1 MPDDATNTDFLLPP
15 DQEQRELILRELDR
29 NMLVEAAAGTGK
41 TTSMV
46 GRMLAL
52 LESGKCADI
61 RHLAAV
67 TFTRKAAAELRG
79 RFQVELERRV
89 REAEG
94 EGGERLGS
102 ALDRVEQCYIGTIH
116 SFCARLLRE
125 RPVEAGVGLDF
136 KEIDDVEDSRLLEE
150 AWEAFVAE
158 LTVSDPAGLLER
170 LVRLGL
176 TLADLK
182 TAFADFCR
190 YPDVEEWPT
199 PPATEEPD
207 LEEAREELLRYND
220 HLRELVPRLPE
231 EVGNDNFIPL
241 LKRLFRFLSHLHDM
255 DRPERLIEALEYF
268 DANPKIVQKIW
279 IEKGGFSGEEAK
291 AEKSAWDDLRDRVAR
306 PALRAW
312 REYRYPTVI
321 EVLQR
326 ARLVYDGLRQERGLL
341 NFQDL
346 LMKAAALLR
355 DHPEVRRY
363 FHHRFTHLLVDEFQD
378 TDPIQAEVIFLLA
391 SSDPEERDWRACAP
405 RPGSLFLVGDPKQ
418 SIYRFRR
425 ADIATYAEARR
436 VLEELGGGL
445 TVNLRANFRSSPPV
459 ISWVNEVFEPG
470 EPSLDV
476 KGRALLRF
484 PEVEAPES
492 PFYVPLLPGRKEG
505 ESGGLCGVY
514 RLPLPEEC
522 SKNEIVR
529 EYEPDLVARIIRDAL
544 DRGMTVSRTRG
555 EIEGG
560 KDPRVRPD
568 DFMIVTRKTH
578 NLGAFA
584 RALQRY
590 GIPHRVTGG
599 QALNEVEELHLLYLC
614 LRAVARPEDPIAL
627 VAALRSELFGISDA
641 RLYAYR
647 KAGGLFSFRCDPPA
661 GLDEDVSRVFM
672 EAYARLRRYARWLDR
687 LPLASACER
696 IARDLGLFALAAAR
710 SGGDAQAGS
719 LAKGIELLRAT
730 LSGEWSV
737 AQAVEYIGM
746 LARGE
751 EKHDG
756 TPALAGTRPEVR
768 VMNLHKVK
776 GLEAP
781 VVFLADPC
789 GEFDHGAEVHIDR
802 SGEKIRGY
810 LAIYS
815 KSENSRRKKILAHPA
830 RWEDLEEKEGVFKR
844 AEELRLRY
852 VAATRCG
859 AAVIISQRKAR
870 NDDNPWC
877 YFDRFI
883 PQDRVIPDPG
893 PQEAPAIPA
902 VELPPGEPEA
912 SMAKICSRL
921 DATTSPTY
929 DVLAAKEYALSQ
941 AGGPGA
947 ARAVG
952 VGQSDTE
959 GSAPPSGH
967 AAPASAPD
975 SPQNGEHGPEWG
987 EVIHALLQAAMAE
1000 PDLDMEKLAATL
1012 LEEKEMEPGFA
1023 PSAAAL
1029 TRSVMASEIWRRAQA
1044 AEKRLT
1050 EVPFQIPW
1058 DEGGRPAILR
1068 GVIDLAF
1075 READGWVVV
1084 DYKTDLLREG
1094 ELKRAAEK
1102 YAPQVLLYAEA
1113 LMRACGEPVKETL
1126 IHFTATGELVRA
1138 GGKAPSQA
1146 P

>member
-1 MPDDATNTDFLLPP
+1 MLEDTTNTAFLLPP

-41 TTSMV
+41 TTSMT

-61 RHLAAV
+61 RRMAAV

-79 RFQVELERRV
+79 RFQLELERRV
-89 REAEG
+89 KEAAG
-94 EGGERLGS
+94 TGGERLRA
-102 ALDRVEQCYIGTIH
+102 ALDRVEQCFIGTIH

-136 KEIDDVEDSRLLEE
+136 EEIDEDEDSRLLEE
-150 AWEAFVAE
+150 AWETFVAE

-170 LVRLGL
+170 LIRLGL
-176 TLADLK
+176 ALADLK
-182 TAFADFCR
+182 AAFADFCR
-190 YPDVEEWPT
+190 YPDVEEWPV
-199 PPATEEPD
+199 PPAAEEPD
-207 LEEAREELLRYND
+207 LGTAREELLRYAD
-220 HLRELVPRLPE
+220 RLRELVPRLPE
-231 EVGNDNFIPL
+231 EVGNDALIPRI
-241 LKRLFRFLSHLHDM
+241 KRLFRFLSHLHDM

-268 DANPKIVQKIW
+268 DAKPEIVQKIW
-279 IEKGGFSGEEAK
+279 IEKGGFSREEAK
-291 AEKSAWDDLRDRVAR
+291 AEKSTWDDLRDRVAR

-321 EVLQR
+321 EVLR
-326 ARLVYDGLRQERGLL
+326 KARLVYDNLRQERGLL

-363 FHHRFTHLLVDEFQD
+363 FQHRFTHLLVDEFQD

-425 ADIATYAEARR
+425 ADIATYAEAKR
-436 VLEELGGGL
+436 VLEKLGGGL
-445 TVNLRANFRSSPPV
+445 TVNLHANFRSSPPI

-470 EPSLDV
+470 KPSLDER
-476 KGRALLRF
+476 GRALLRF
-484 PEVEAPES
+484 PEVEVPES
-492 PFYVPLLPGRKEG
+492 PLYVPLLPGRKEG
-505 ESGGLCGVY
+505 ESGELCGVY

-529 EYEPDLVARIIRDAL
+529 AYEPDLVARIIRDAL
-544 DRGMTVSRTRG
+544 DRGMTVPRTRG
-555 EIEGG
+555 EVEDG
-560 KDPRVRPD
+560 KDRRVQPD

-590 GIPHRVTGG
+590 GIPHRATGG
-599 QALNEVEELHLLYLC
+599 QALNEVEELRLLHLC
-614 LRAVARPEDPIAL
+614 LRAATRPEDPVAL

-641 RLYAYR
+641 SLYAYR

-661 GLDEDVSRVFM
+661 GLDEDVSRAFT
-672 EAYARLRRYARWLDR
+672 EAYARLGRYARWLDR
-687 LPLASACER
+687 LPPAPAFER

-710 SGGDAQAGS
+710 PGGDTQAGS

-737 AQAVEYIGM
+737 AQAVEYIGK
-746 LARGE
+746 LAGGE

-756 TPALAGTRPEVR
+756 TPALPGTRPEVR

-789 GEFDHGAEVHIDR
+789 GEFDHGAKVHIDR

-810 LAIYS
+810 LAIYH
-815 KSENSRRKKILAHPA
+815 KSENSRRKKLLAHPA
-830 RWEDLEEKEGVFKR
+830 DWEVLEEKEGAFKR

-859 AAVIISQRKAR
+859 AAVIISQRKSG
-870 NDDNPWC
+870 NGDNPWC
-877 YFDRFI
+877 YFERFI
-883 PQDRVIPDPG
+883 PEDRVIPDPG

-912 SMAKICSRL
+912 GMAEIRSRL
-921 DATTSPTY
+921 DAAASPTY
-929 DVLAAKEYALSQ
+929 EVLAAKEYALS
-941 AGGPGA
+941 ATGGPGKTETQN
-947 ARAVG
+947 VG
-952 VGQSDTE
+952 RSSAE
-959 GSAPPSGH
+959 GSMLSPGH
-967 AAPASAPD
+967 AAPASAPN
-975 SPQNGEHGPEWG
+975 SLQNGEHGTEWG
-987 EVIHALLQAAMAE
+987 EVVHALLQAAMAE
-1000 PDLDMEKLAATL
+1000 PDLDLEKLAATF
-1012 LEEKEMEPGFA
+1012 LEARELEPGLA
-1023 PSAAAL
+1023 PGAAAL
-1029 TRSVMASEIWRRAQA
+1029 TRSVMASEIWRRALA

-1058 DEGGRPAILR
+1058 DEGGRLAILR

-1094 ELKRAAEK
+1094 ELNRAAEK

-1113 LMRACGEPVKETL
+1113 LKRACGEPVKETL
-1126 IHFTATGELVRA
+1126 IYFTATGELVRA